1 MNLVWFISVGAIMAN
16 VLGELGKFP
25 FGGNN
30 SIGVIDVLVSLTV
43 GFLVVW
49 QVGIQKKIVLPRE
62 FKILIGFWVISLIS
76 LILSGRIY
84 GGLYLVRFMLYSSL
98 FWVGFN
104 LIKSKVI
111 TVDNLFSKIIL
122 SGVILSILGFI
133 QLLVFPNLAF
143 LEIFGFDPHQN
154 RVVSTFL
161 DPNFLGCFLSICFLV
176 SLYQFFEKKQKIFL
190 LWATIFLVTIFFT
203 FSRSAYLMVLIESL
217 IFSFLR
223 AKKVIFIL
231 ILVGITSYFFVPQ
244 FNERING
251 AFSIDKSASERFYS
265 WSAGWEIF
273 KKNPILGV
281 GFNNISSALDNYNLY
296 QVHQNQFTH
305 SASGVDSSFIF
316 VLATTGIVG
325 FLVYISFWVLLLG
338 KVIHREARVLV
349 LAIIIALFV
358 NSQFINS
365 LFYPEIMVL
374 YFLILGSLLAKDS

>member
-49 QVGIQKKIVLPRE
+49 QVVIQKKIVLPRE

-176 SLYQFFEKKQKIFL
+176 SLYQFFENKQKIFL
-190 LWATIFLVTIFFT
+190 LGATIFLLTIFFT
-203 FSRSAYLMVLIESL
+203 FSRSAYLKVLIESL
-217 IFSFLR
+217 IFSCR
-223 AKKVIFIL
+223 
-231 ILVGITSYFFVPQ
+231 P
-244 FNERING
+244 R
-251 AFSIDKSASERFYS
+251 KS
-265 WSAGWEIF
+265 
-273 KKNPILGV
+273 KKN
-281 GFNNISSALDNYNLY
+281 SY
-296 QVHQNQFTH
+296 QKN
-305 SASGVDSSFIF
+305 
-316 VLATTGIVG
+316 
-325 FLVYISFWVLLLG
+325 
-338 KVIHREARVLV
+338 
-349 LAIIIALFV
+349 
-358 NSQFINS
+358 
-365 LFYPEIMVL
+365 
-374 YFLILGSLLAKDS
+374 

>member
-49 QVGIQKKIVLPRE
+49 QVGIQKKIVLQRE